1 MTIVNMTIGEAIR
14 KARKER
20 KYSRQRL
27 ADEAKISVMTIVRWE
42 LGISTPNL
50 LPLLDVANVLK
61 ISIDE
66 LIGRKVGEEE

>member
-66 LIGRKVGEEE
+66 LIGRKVGE

>member
-1 MTIVNMTIGEAIR
+1 MTIGEAIR

>member
-20 KYSRQRL
+20 GYSRNRL

-66 LIGRKVGEEE
+66 LIGRKVGE

>member
-1 MTIVNMTIGEAIR
+1 MTIGEAIR

-61 ISIDE
+61 ISLDE
-66 LIGRKVGEEE
+66 LVGRKVGEEE

>member
-1 MTIVNMTIGEAIR
+1 MTIINMTIGESIR

-61 ISIDE
+61 ISLDE
-66 LIGRKVGEEE
+66 LVGRRVGE

>member
-1 MTIVNMTIGEAIR
+1 MTIGEAIR

-50 LPLLDVANVLK
+50 LPLLDIANVLK
-61 ISIDE
+61 ISLDE
-66 LIGRKVGEEE
+66 LVGRKVGEEE

>member
-1 MTIVNMTIGEAIR
+1 MTIGEAIR

-61 ISIDE
+61 ISLDE
-66 LIGRKVGEEE
+66 LVGRKGGRVI

>member
-1 MTIVNMTIGEAIR
+1 MTIGEAIR

-66 LIGRKVGEEE
+66 LIGRKVGE

>member
-1 MTIVNMTIGEAIR
+1 MTIGEAIR

-27 ADEAKISVMTIVRWE
+27 ADEARISVMTIVRWE

-66 LIGRKVGEEE
+66 LIGRKVGE